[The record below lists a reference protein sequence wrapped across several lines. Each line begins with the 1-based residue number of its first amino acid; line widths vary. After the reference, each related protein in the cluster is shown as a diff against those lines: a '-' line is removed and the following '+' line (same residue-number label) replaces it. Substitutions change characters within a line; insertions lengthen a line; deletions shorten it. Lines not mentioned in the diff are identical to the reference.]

1 MGNLM
6 NNDSISYIA
15 VTEAAKAGLELFR
28 DTDGRLA
35 LTDGKLSLCADF
47 SDSIRRIKPDNLS
60 RELLVRAAKLKSK
73 SKSKSKS
80 GGGSSNSTATT
91 RPLAIDATAGFGEDS
106 ILLAAAGFEVVMYEY
121 DAVIAALLEDALRRA
136 SESDNDKLRAAVSHM
151 KLINADSIEAMQ
163 HLQEKVD
170 EHLQEKADEHLQEKP
185 DEHLQKPNEHLQEKP
200 DVILLDPM
208 FPAREKSALI
218 KKKFQLLQR
227 LEQPCTDEAAL
238 LNAALSAHPH
248 KIVIKRPLKGACLAA
263 HKPDY
268 SIKGK
273 AIRYDCIVMA
283 V

>member
-28 DTDGRLA
+28 DTDGRLT

-60 RELLVRAAKLKSK
+60 RELLVRAAKL
-73 SKSKSKS
+73 KSKSKS

-163 HLQEKVD
+163 HLQEK
-170 EHLQEKADEHLQEKP
+170 ADEHLQEKP
-185 DEHLQKPNEHLQEKP
+185 DEHLQKPNEHLQEKPDEHLQKRP

>member
-1 MGNLM
+1 MDNAA
-6 NNDSISYIA
+6 NNDLISGQA
-15 VTEAAKAGLELFR
+15 AAEAAKAGLKLYI
-28 DTDGRLA
+28 DADGRLT
-35 LTDGKLSLCADF
+35 LTDGVLSLCADF
-47 SDSIRRIKPDNLS
+47 TDSLRRLRPDNLS
-60 RELLVRAAKLKSK
+60 SELLVRASKLKGK
-73 SKSKSKS
+73 RVTKAND
-80 GGGSSNSTATT
+80 SSAIP

-106 ILLAAAGFEVVMYEY
+106 ILLAAAGFNVIMYEY

-163 HLQEKVD
+163 HLQK
-170 EHLQEKADEHLQEKP
+170 KP
-185 DEHLQKPNEHLQEKP
+185 DI
-200 DVILLDPM
+200 ILLDPM

-227 LEQPCTDEAAL
+227 LEQPCTDEETL

-248 KIVIKRPLKGACLAA
+248 KLIIKRPLKGAYLASR
-263 HKPDY
+263 KPDY

-283 V
+283 DDKTV

>member
-28 DTDGRLA
+28 DTDGRLT

-60 RELLVRAAKLKSK
+60 RELLVRAAKL
-73 SKSKSKS
+73 KSKS

-121 DAVIAALLEDALRRA
+121 DAVIAALLSDALIRA
-136 SESDNDKLRAAVSHM
+136 SENDNDKLRTAVSHM

-163 HLQEKVD
+163 HLQEKAD

-185 DEHLQKPNEHLQEKP
+185 DEHLQKRP

>member
-28 DTDGRLA
+28 DTDGRLT

-60 RELLVRAAKLKSK
+60 RELLVRAAKLKNK
-73 SKSKSKS
+73 A
-80 GGGSSNSTATT
+80 NSDNGANHDNGAVNS

-121 DAVIAALLEDALRRA
+121 DAVIAALLSDALIRA

-185 DEHLQKPNEHLQEKP
+185 DEHLQKRP

>member
-28 DTDGRLA
+28 DTDGRLT

-60 RELLVRAAKLKSK
+60 RELLVRAAKL
-73 SKSKSKS
+73 KSKSKS

-163 HLQEKVD
+163 HLQEKPN
-170 EHLQEKADEHLQEKP
+170 EHSQEKP
-185 DEHLQKPNEHLQEKP
+185 DEHLQKPDEHLQKKP
-200 DVILLDPM
+200 DIILLDPM

-227 LEQPCTDEAAL
+227 LEQPCTDEEAL
-238 LNAALSAHPH
+238 LNAALSVHPH
-248 KIVIKRPLKGACLAA
+248 KLIIKRPLKGAYLASR
-263 HKPDY
+263 KPDY

-283 V
+283 DDKTV

>member
-28 DTDGRLA
+28 DTDGRLT

-170 EHLQEKADEHLQEKP
+170 EHLQEKV
-185 DEHLQKPNEHLQEKP
+185 DEHLQKRP

>member
-15 VTEAAKAGLELFR
+15 VTEAAKAGLELYR
-28 DTDGRLA
+28 DTDGRLT

-47 SDSIRRIKPDNLS
+47 SDSIRRLKPDNLS
-60 RELLVRAAKLKSK
+60 RELLVRAAKLKNK
-73 SKSKSKS
+73 A
-80 GGGSSNSTATT
+80 NSDNGANHDNGAVNS

-163 HLQEKVD
+163 HLQEKAG
-170 EHLQEKADEHLQEKP
+170 EHLQEKADEHLQKP
-185 DEHLQKPNEHLQEKP
+185 DEHLQEKP

>member
-1 MGNLM
+1 MSNNL
-6 NNDSISYIA
+6 ISETAIA
-15 VTEAAKAGLELFR
+15 EAAKAGLELYR
-28 DTDGRLA
+28 DADAYGRLTLTDGRLN
-35 LTDGKLSLCADF
+35 LCADL
-47 SDSIRRIKPDNLS
+47 SDSIRRLKPDNLS
-60 RELLVRAAKLKSK
+60 RELLVRTAKLKNK
-73 SKSKSKS
+73 AKRDNCTKPD
-80 GGGSSNSTATT
+80 NSAKPDNETKPDNSAIFDNSAVNYS

-106 ILLAAAGFEVVMYEY
+106 ILLAAAGFDVVMYEY

-136 SESDNDKLRAAVSHM
+136 SESDNDKLRAAVAHM

-163 HLQEKVD
+163 HLQER
-170 EHLQEKADEHLQEKP
+170 
-185 DEHLQKPNEHLQEKP
+185 P

-227 LEQPCTDEAAL
+227 LEQPCTDEESL

-248 KIVIKRPLKGACLAA
+248 KIVIKRPLKGPYLADRR
-263 HKPDY
+263 PDY

-283 V
+283 

>member
-28 DTDGRLA
+28 DTDGRLT

-60 RELLVRAAKLKSK
+60 RELLVRAAKLK

-170 EHLQEKADEHLQEKP
+170 EHLQKR
-185 DEHLQKPNEHLQEKP
+185 P